1 MKTDILGVAFDALT
15 LDEAEERA
23 DALLRSGAGGYIVT
37 ANPEIVLHCREDAAY
52 AAAVNGAALVLADGV
67 GDLCAA
73 RILGTPLPERVTGAD
88 LVPRLLS
95 RLAQRSGSVFLYG
108 ARPGVAERA
117 GEKLK
122 SAYPGLR
129 IAGAE
134 NGYISDETALFAAL
148 EQKKPDLLLLGL
160 GAPRQEL
167 WMARN
172 WQKINA
178 VMIGVGGLLDV
189 FAGDI
194 PRAPESWQ
202 RLGLEWLYRLLR
214 EPKRLKRMI
223 RLPKILLLAA
233 REPSNT
239 PARSHAVLFCHISPI
254 MYASGFVS
262 RIRFLKCSRKRKLTS
277 SGTSSRQA
285 STPYFRVHSAA
296 VPMR

>member
-23 DALLRSGAGGYIVT
+23 DALLRSGTGGYIVT

-108 ARPGVAERA
+108 ARPGVAQRA

-129 IAGAE
+129 KMGIFPMKRRFSQRWNRKNPICCCLVSARRGRSC
-134 NGYISDETALFAAL
+134 GWRET
-148 EQKKPDLLLLGL
+148 G
-160 GAPRQEL
+160 
-167 WMARN
+167 
-172 WQKINA
+172 
-178 VMIGVGGLLDV
+178 
-189 FAGDI
+189 
-194 PRAPESWQ
+194 
-202 RLGLEWLYRLLR
+202 
-214 EPKRLKRMI
+214 
-223 RLPKILLLAA
+223 
-233 REPSNT
+233 
-239 PARSHAVLFCHISPI
+239 
-254 MYASGFVS
+254 
-262 RIRFLKCSRKRKLTS
+262 RK
-277 SGTSSRQA
+277 
-285 STPYFRVHSAA
+285 
-296 VPMR
+296 